1 MEQVKDV
8 DLAELVDS
16 SEGEIFAEK
25 QRSVAGLVKK
35 LLQRQEILAKEV
47 MAAEKSLAKKKEG
60 LFKVEVKI
68 TKLRDGDWSVLQEDK
83 PQGQQE
89 N

>member
-47 MAAEKSLAKKKEG
+47 MAAEKSLTKKQEALG
-60 LFKVEVKI
+60 KVEVKI

-83 PQGQQE
+83 PQGQE